1 MTTDIATAPEGVMDT
16 PRKTLKQKMR
26 GFTLIELGIVLT
38 IVAIL
43 ALFAVPRVR
52 GFLISGKIDPTANE
66 LSAAVAQ
73 LRTNGASNATGV
85 QPYVGISIDALAR
98 VLQNRGN
105 ALIPTVAALAA
116 NSTVTHRL
124 GAAGATLAIAAAQ
137 TGTAANGGAAG
148 DSISITFNNVNDAAC
163 PGLAN
168 ALQAQAEVVTINGV
182 ASVAKSTGNNL
193 VAAVT
198 TYNATTAQA
207 FCTAGDTNTFIFT
220 FR

>member
-1 MTTDIATAPEGVMDT
+1 MTTLIATAPQGLITT

-52 GFLISGKIDPTANE
+52 GFLIGGKVDPTAAE
-66 LSAAVAQ
+66 LMAAVAQ
-73 LRTNGASNATGV
+73 IRTNGASTGAGA
-85 QPYVGISIDALAR
+85 QPYVGITIDALAR

-105 ALIPTVAALAA
+105 TLIPTVGANAAA
-116 NSTVTHRL
+116 SSVTHRL
-124 GAAGATLAIAAAQ
+124 GGGVASATLAIVNATTLA
-137 TGTAANGGAAG
+137 AANGGGLG
-148 DSISITFNNVNDAAC
+148 DSMSITFNNVSDAAC

-168 ALQAQAEVVTINGV
+168 ALQAQTEITTINNIV
-182 ASVAKSTGNNL
+182 VRS
-193 VAAVT
+193 AAVV
-198 TYNATTAQA
+198 YSGTTAQA
-207 FCTAGDTNTFIFT
+207 SCTAGETNTFVFT

>member
-1 MTTDIATAPEGVMDT
+1 MTIDIATAPDCVIDA

-38 IVAIL
+38 ILAIL

-52 GFLISGKIDPTANE
+52 GFLIGGKVDPTASE

-73 LRTNGASNATGV
+73 LRTSGAANGTGA
-85 QPYVGISIDALAR
+85 QPYVGITIDALAR

-105 ALIPTVAALAA
+105 SLIPTVAAVAA

-137 TGTAANGGAAG
+137 TGTVANGGAAG
-148 DSISITFNNVNDAAC
+148 DSISITFNNVSDAAC

-168 ALQAQAEVVTINGV
+168 ALQAQAEVVSIN
-182 ASVAKSTGNNL
+182 ANVAKSTGNNL
-193 VAAVT
+193 VAATT
-198 TYNATTAQA
+198 TYNAITAQG
-207 FCTAGDTNTFIFT
+207 FCTTGDTNAFIFT